1 MLLESVVTGV
11 RKGHF
16 ARFPAVRA
24 VVETVDA
31 EPDLILAL
39 ANGAVF
45 FAGAVFFGLVAH
57 GANHRTGHWSL
68 RRKLYLTAVSRGKAD
83 DQVA

>member
-24 VVETVDA
+24 IVETVDT
-31 EPDLILAL
+31 ELDLILAF

-45 FAGAVFFGLVAH
+45 FAGAVFFGLVAYR
-57 GANHRTGHWSL
+57 ANHRTGHL
-68 RRKLYLTAVSRGKAD
+68 GLPENCT
-83 DQVA
+83 